1 MVLDNKRYF
10 TTGDFA
16 KLCQVTKHTL
26 FYYDEIKVFCPEYID
41 EKGYRFYSPNQIEIF
56 EVIHILVK
64 LGLSLKEIKV
74 YLENKNP
81 ENLVK
86 VLETQKEEIDSKI
99 RNLKEIK
106 DFIDYKLT
114 LTKEFSNELDGKIFI
129 EEKKMEK
136 LIVTKILESEQNDMI
151 LIISKHIKNC
161 LENNVSKPYSMDAIL
176 SKDNDTL
183 KYKFLST
190 KLLKSKQK
198 KSNFVKEKGK
208 YLSIYHFRGLNKS
221 LKESYKTLLNYIETN
236 NLKVDDS
243 FYEEIILDELSVK
256 NYDEYKIKI
265 SVKILDY

>member
-86 VLETQKEEIDSKI
+86 VLGLAPEIPKFFPKNSYSIGKSI
-99 RNLKEIK
+99 RRA
-106 DFIDYKLT
+106 
-114 LTKEFSNELDGKIFI
+114 
-129 EEKKMEK
+129 
-136 LIVTKILESEQNDMI
+136 
-151 LIISKHIKNC
+151 IISN
-161 LENNVSKPYSMDAIL
+161 
-176 SKDNDTL
+176 
-183 KYKFLST
+183 KF
-190 KLLKSKQK
+190 
-198 KSNFVKEKGK
+198 
-208 YLSIYHFRGLNKS
+208 
-221 LKESYKTLLNYIETN
+221 
-236 NLKVDDS
+236 
-243 FYEEIILDELSVK
+243 
-256 NYDEYKIKI
+256 KI
-265 SVKILDY
+265 V

>member
-1 MVLDNKRYF
+1 M
-10 TTGDFA
+10 
-16 KLCQVTKHTL
+16 
-26 FYYDEIKVFCPEYID
+26 
-41 EKGYRFYSPNQIEIF
+41 
-56 EVIHILVK
+56 VK

-198 KSNFVKEKGK
+198 NSNFVKEEGK

-221 LKESYKTLLNYIETN
+221 LKESYKTLLNYIKTN